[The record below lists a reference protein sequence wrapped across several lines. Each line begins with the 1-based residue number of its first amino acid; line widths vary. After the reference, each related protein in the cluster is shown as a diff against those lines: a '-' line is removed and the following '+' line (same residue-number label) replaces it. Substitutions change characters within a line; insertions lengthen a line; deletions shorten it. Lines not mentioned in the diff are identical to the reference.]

1 MTAQERD
8 AFLESMQAAAAAPR
22 RSVYLHPGES
32 IATRNPTA
40 VKTILGSCISVCL
53 WDCDRGIGGMNHF
66 VMPRTVANVP
76 QPGRFGTLAIPR
88 LIDAM
93 VLEGARATRLQAKVF
108 GGASMMPG
116 GEARPNHIGV
126 QNMKIATEL
135 LERAG
140 IPVIACDVGGSRGR
154 KIVFYTDDGSVALW
168 TL

>member
-8 AFLESMQAAAAAPR
+8 ALFESMRAAAAAPR

-32 IATRNPTA
+32 IATSTPTA

-53 WDCDRGIGGMNHF
+53 WDCDRAIGGMNHF
-66 VMPRTVANVP
+66 VMPRTAASTPN
-76 QPGRFGTLAIPR
+76 PGRFGSLAIPQ

-93 VLEGARATRLQAKVF
+93 IAEGARATRLQAKVF
-108 GGASMMPG
+108 GGATMVPG
-116 GEARPNHIGV
+116 GEARPNHIGL
-126 QNMKIATEL
+126 QNMRVATEL

-140 IPVIACDVGGSRGR
+140 IPVIACDVGGGHGR

>member
-8 AFLESMQAAAAAPR
+8 ALFETMQAAAAAPR
-22 RSVYLHPGES
+22 RSVYLHPGDS
-32 IATRNPTA
+32 IATNVPTA

-53 WDCDRGIGGMNHF
+53 WDCDRAIGGMNHF
-66 VMPRTVANVP
+66 VMPRTAVKPAN
-76 QPGRFGTLAIPR
+76 PGRFGSLAITG

-93 VLEGARATRLQAKVF
+93 VEQGARATRLQANVF
-108 GGASMMPG
+108 GEASMVPG
-116 GEARPNHIGV
+116 GQARPNHIGV
-126 QNMKIATEL
+126 QNMRIATEL

-140 IPVIACDVGGSRGR
+140 IPVLACDVGGGRGR

>member
-8 AFLESMQAAAAAPR
+8 ALFESMQAAAATPR
-22 RSVYLHPGES
+22 RPVYLHPGES
-32 IATRNPTA
+32 IATNVPSA

-53 WDCDRGIGGMNHF
+53 WDCDRAIGGMNHF
-66 VMPRTVANVP
+66 VMPRTAVNAPN
-76 QPGRFGTLAIPR
+76 PGRFGTLAIPR

-93 VLEGARATRLQAKVF
+93 IEQGARATRLQAKVF
-108 GGASMMPG
+108 GGASMVPG
-116 GEARPNHIGV
+116 GETRPNHVGV
-126 QNMKIATEL
+126 QNMRIATEL

-140 IPVIACDVGGSRGR
+140 IPVIACDVGGSHGR